1 MVELTACEREALSV
15 DTRVVDA
22 VVHLG
27 ARLSVERIHTRT
39 ATISPETNKIAFKLS
54 KRNYE
59 SQEVGDEGQ
68 HLLA

>member
-1 MVELTACEREALSV
+1 MVERTAREREALSI

-22 VVHLG
+22 VVHFS

-39 ATISPETNKIAFKLS
+39 ATISSAANKVVFELS